1 MIVATCKYGR
11 VEIENGWIYVGVTK
25 SSFLDKVMYDGTL
38 SLEDNIQH
46 AVELIDEEFEYE
58 DND

>member
-11 VEIENGWIYVGVTK
+11 VEIENGWIYVGVTS

-38 SLEDNIQH
+38 SIEENIQH
-46 AVELIDEEFEYE
+46 AVEVIDEYFEYE
-58 DND
+58 NDD

>member
-25 SSFLDKVMYDGTL
+25 DSFLDKVMYDGTL
-38 SLEDNIQH
+38 SLEENIQY
-46 AVELIDEEFEYE
+46 AVELINEEFEYE
-58 DND
+58 NND